1 MTDPG
6 DADMDDLID
15 FLACLW
21 GGFVV
26 FAAERAAA
34 HGSRDIYYLSREGRF
49 FHQVHERLAAAGGGP
64 WPTARHL
71 GVSRRSSFLAALP
84 EAPAAAD
91 FAGYLAQYP
100 IVTAERFLLGIGLVK
115 GLEEAAVLTAGLG
128 KTPGRQLSAK
138 GLAQEDKVAVIL
150 GQPAIADRL
159 SGEIRRRKSTLKAY
173 LEGEG
178 VADRPAV
185 FLADIGWA
193 GRIQDHLTGLL
204 PACRIAGAYLWLRD
218 TGSWRQKEGFLL
230 DVNRGGDRRLARRLR
245 FVKPFECLATP
256 PGGSA
261 EDYLRDPQG
270 KVYPDYRAGVDE
282 ERLRQGWR
290 PLQERVLAR
299 LDLGAASRAAGDA
312 GRREALLRACL
323 KMIERP
329 PSALAELFLAT
340 PREEI
345 FGAGTLID
353 VDAEVPGLS
362 GFVDG
367 LRHCG
372 WPQALLLARYGSGVG
387 GRAAVA
393 AFNLL
398 DRVTSSRGPSRY
410 PRPGH

>member
-6 DADMDDLID
+6 QADVDDLID
-15 FLACLW
+15 FLARLW

-34 HGSRDIYYLSREGRF
+34 HGSRDITYLSREGRF
-49 FHQVHERLAAAGGGP
+49 FHQVHERLLAAGGGP

-71 GVSRRSSFLAALP
+71 GVSRRSSFLASLP

-100 IVTAERFLLGIGLVK
+100 ILTPERFLIGIGLVK
-115 GLEEAAVLTAGLG
+115 GSEEAVALTTAAGDAL
-128 KTPGRQLSAK
+128 GRQFGAK
-138 GLAQEDKVAVIL
+138 GLAQEDKLAIIL
-150 GQPAIADRL
+150 RQDAIADRL
-159 SGEIRRRKSTLKAY
+159 SGEIRRRKNALTAY

-178 VADRPAV
+178 VTDQSAV

-193 GRIQDHLTGLL
+193 GRIQDHLTQLL
-204 PACRIAGAYLWLRD
+204 PTSRIAGAYLWLRD
-218 TGSWRQKEGFLL
+218 TQTWRNKEGYLL

-261 EDYLRDPQG
+261 EDYIRDSDG
-270 KVYPDYRAGVDE
+270 KVHPDYQAGVDE
-282 ERLRQGWR
+282 ASLRRGWR
-290 PLQERVLAR
+290 PLQEQVLAR
-299 LDLGAASRAAGDA
+299 LDLAASSLAAGDA
-312 GRREALLRACL
+312 RRRQALLRDCL
-323 KMIERP
+323 RMIERP
-329 PSALAELFLAT
+329 PASLAKLFLAT

-353 VDAEVPGLS
+353 VDAKVQGLS

-372 WPQALLLARYGSGVG
+372 WPQALLLARYGSGMG

-398 DRVTSSRGPSRY
+398 DRAISVP
-410 PRPGH
+410 PH

>member
-6 DADMDDLID
+6 EAGMDDLID
-15 FLACLW
+15 FLARLW

-34 HGSRDIYYLSREGRF
+34 HGSRDIYYLSREGQF
-49 FHQVHERLAAAGGGP
+49 FRQVHERLLAAGGGP

-71 GVSRRSSFLAALP
+71 GVSRRSSFLASLP

-100 IVTAERFLLGIGLVK
+100 ILSPARFLIGIGLAK
-115 GLEEAAVLTAGLG
+115 GAEEAAALTAAAGDSLA
-128 KTPGRQLSAK
+128 RQLGAS
-138 GLAQEDKVAVIL
+138 GLAQEDKVAIIL
-150 GQPAIADRL
+150 RQDAIADRL
-159 SGEIRRRKSTLKAY
+159 SGEIRRRKGDLTAY

-178 VADRPAV
+178 VADQPDI
-185 FLADIGWA
+185 FFADIGWA
-193 GRIQDHLTGLL
+193 GRIQDHLTELL
-204 PACRIAGAYLWLRD
+204 PARRIAGAYLWLHN
-218 TGSWRQKEGFLL
+218 TEAWRHKQGFLL

-261 EDYLRDPQG
+261 EDYRRDSEG
-270 KVYPDYRAGVDE
+270 KVHPDYQAGVDE
-282 ERLRQGWR
+282 ESLRQGWR

-299 LDLGAASRAAGDA
+299 LDFAASLLAARDA
-312 GRREALLRACL
+312 GQRDVLLRTCL
-323 KMIERP
+323 SMIERP
-329 PSALAELFLAT
+329 PASLAELYLAT

-345 FGAGTLID
+345 FGAGALIG
-353 VDAEVPGLS
+353 VDAKVPGLN

-372 WPQALLLARYGSGVG
+372 WPQAFLLARYGSGVG
-387 GRAAVA
+387 GHAAVA

-398 DRVTSSRGPSRY
+398 DRARLRQRGSA
-410 PRPGH
+410 G

>member
-100 IVTAERFLLGIGLVK
+100 IVTAERFLIGIGLVK

-204 PACRIAGAYLWLRD
+204 PACRIAGAYLSGAKRKVFSWTSTVEA
-218 TGSWRQKEGFLL
+218 TGGWPAACASSSPSNAWRPRREAVRRITFGTPKARSIPTTG
-230 DVNRGGDRRLARRLR
+230 RAWTRSACARAGDPCRSGCSRAWTLASHRL
-245 FVKPFECLATP
+245 PLATP
-256 PGGSA
+256 GDG
-261 EDYLRDPQG
+261 
-270 KVYPDYRAGVDE
+270 
-282 ERLRQGWR
+282 R
-290 PLQERVLAR
+290 P
-299 LDLGAASRAAGDA
+299 
-312 GRREALLRACL
+312 C
-323 KMIERP
+323 
-329 PSALAELFLAT
+329 
-340 PREEI
+340 
-345 FGAGTLID
+345 
-353 VDAEVPGLS
+353 
-362 GFVDG
+362 
-367 LRHCG
+367 CG
-372 WPQALLLARYGSGVG
+372 PA
-387 GRAAVA
+387 
-393 AFNLL
+393 
-398 DRVTSSRGPSRY
+398 
-410 PRPGH
+410 